1 MLNTNIFASTITDA
15 QKAEFA
21 SAVSYSEFI
30 MLIEVAQAQITGL
43 KKKIESNKKPQ
54 KNGKYR
60 FTEAEVQAFIDKI
73 RSLEADI
80 KEYEGKVAE
89 FKPTYDKVM
98 KAMVV
103 GDNSKDNV
111 VRLLRVIAT
120 ANNSKLEKIALQ
132 SLNGDIELYN
142 ALEVCHDYTTSVTE
156 DGAKTMT
163 KKVKD
168 NYKLASGTIQKILKV
183 SLSLPT
189 ATEYTGEV
197 RIKFDKNRVYM
208 IQDAY
213 VQGYANKFTKEED
226 GSVSYSGTVSR
237 TLITKKTDKEG
248 NDTYNWDKFN
258 KVVCTLTVGVI
269 AE

>member
-1 MLNTNIFASTITDA
+1 MLNTNFFAQGITDG
-15 QKAEFA
+15 QKVEFA

-30 MLIEVAQAQITGL
+30 MLIELAQAQIAGL
-43 KKKIESNKKPQ
+43 QKKIEGNKKPQ

-60 FTEAEVQAFIDKI
+60 FTEAEVKAFAEKI
-73 RSLEADI
+73 EALKKDI
-80 KEYEGKVAE
+80 EEYEGKVAE

-98 KAMVV
+98 KALVV
-103 GDNSKDNV
+103 GDNVKDNV

-132 SLNGDIELYN
+132 SLNGDVELYN
-142 ALEVCHDYTTSVTE
+142 ALEVCHDYTTAVTE
-156 DGAKTMT
+156 DGSKTMT

-189 ATEYTGEV
+189 ATEYTDEI
-197 RIKFDKNRVYM
+197 RIKFDKNRIYM

-213 VQGYANKFTKEED
+213 VQGYSNKFTKEED
-226 GSVSYSGTVSR
+226 GSVSYSGTVSK

-248 NDTYNWDKFN
+248 NDTYNWDRFN